1 MHKLKIF
8 FRIVFYSLLLI
19 LFYKCTSPKPEDEVL
34 NKVLAQFAKEKIIL
48 DSIDKDSL
56 LCIDLG
62 ENTLKVSLYNLRK
75 QYSEEKDDS
84 LIINFVKNITRSYD
98 EFPPWETAK
107 KSIYFSLF
115 DSEFNYEETIN
126 NKFSK
131 KLNQLYIY
139 STENG
144 NSWILSSELKTW
156 GVTVDSIDKQALRNS
171 AQLIDEATVV
181 VDTIDE
187 KKLAYFIL
195 EDETLK
201 PSLLF
206 APNIKEKISK
216 HIGWP
221 VIAIMPARNVCFYFN
236 EKDLDFFAE
245 RIGANITKMH
255 KESAYALSTEAFKI
269 SDKGIS
275 LIGALAPNSN

>member
-1 MHKLKIF
+1 MYKLKIHSLYLL
-8 FRIVFYSLLLI
+8 YSLLLI
-19 LFYKCTSPKPEDEVL
+19 LFYNCTSSKPEDEVL
-34 NKVLAQFAKEKIIL
+34 KKVLAQLTKQNIVL

-62 ENTLKVSLYNLRK
+62 ENTLKISLHNLRI
-75 QYSEEKDDS
+75 QYAQEKNDS
-84 LIINFVKNITRSYD
+84 VIINFVNNIARSND
-98 EFPPWETAK
+98 EFPPWEIAK

-115 DSEFNYEETIN
+115 DSEFNFEETIN

-144 NSWILSSELKTW
+144 NSWILNSELKHW
-156 GVTVDSIDKQALRNS
+156 GITVDSLDKQALQNS
-171 AQLIDEATVV
+171 AKLVDEADVV
-181 VDTIDE
+181 VDTIE
-187 KKLAYFIL
+187 GKKIAYFIL

-206 APNIKEKISK
+206 APNIKEKIKK

-221 VIAIMPARNVCFYFN
+221 VIGIMPARDVCFYFN

-245 RIGANITKMH
+245 RIGENITKMH

-275 LIGALAPNSN
+275 LIGVLAPNSN